1 MEKNAPDKRHQA
13 VYAFMQTDKMH
24 RKLCEKKIGGLGI
37 HRSQHIM
44 LMVLSHFDR
53 SVTQKEISEKLK
65 ISAAAA
71 AVSLRKLEAAG
82 FIERASSGGDKRCN
96 EVKITEKGEEIVR
109 KSKEIFESIDS
120 VMTMGVSEAELDT
133 FIGIVGKMEA
143 NLLTKIREAENEKVE

>member
-1 MEKNAPDKRHQA
+1 MEMDAKDKRHQA
-13 VYAFMQTDKMH
+13 VFEFMQTDKMH

-44 LMVLSHFDR
+44 LMVLSRFDR
-53 SVTQKEISEKLK
+53 SVTQKDISQELN

-82 FIERASSGGDKRCN
+82 YIGRVSSGGDKRCN
-96 EVKITEKGEEIVR
+96 EVKITEKGKTMVR

-120 VMTMGVSEAELDT
+120 VMTRGVSDEELDA
-133 FIGIVGKMEA
+133 FIRTVRKMEA
-143 NLLTKIREAENEKVE
+143 NLMTEIEGAEN